1 LAGASRKR
9 TSDSADEVTLS
20 PKGAKSRRRITG
32 LRSTGTKARTH
43 VGYGREPNAEL
54 EKKLA
59 EALEQQAATSEV
71 LRVISSSPGN
81 LEPVFETILANA
93 TRLCEAKFG
102 TLYLYDGDAFRAVAF
117 HNAPPAY
124 VEHRKRGPIRPSP
137 STGLGRLRSTKQ
149 VVQINDITAEQG
161 YTKGD
166 PLFVTAVGLG
176 GYRTL
181 LSVPMLKEND
191 LIGSNDNRSDR
202 RRLGREPVAPRHQ
215 RHGICLI

>member
-1 LAGASRKR
+1 MAEPDRNGASGC
-9 TSDSADEVTLS
+9 ADEVTL
-20 PKGAKSRRRITG
+20 PRKGAKSRSRTG

-117 HNAPPAY
+117 HNAPPALSSI
-124 VEHRKRGPIRPSP
+124 VSVDQSVLAQVPVLAAFAALNRWFRSTTLRPSR
-137 STGLGRLRSTKQ
+137 LYRGRSL
-149 VVQINDITAEQG
+149 VCH
-161 YTKGD
+161 
-166 PLFVTAVGLG
+166 
-176 GYRTL
+176 
-181 LSVPMLKEND
+181 
-191 LIGSNDNRSDR
+191 R
-202 RRLGREPVAPRHQ
+202 RRTRRLSDIALRPDAQGK
-215 RHGICLI
+215 